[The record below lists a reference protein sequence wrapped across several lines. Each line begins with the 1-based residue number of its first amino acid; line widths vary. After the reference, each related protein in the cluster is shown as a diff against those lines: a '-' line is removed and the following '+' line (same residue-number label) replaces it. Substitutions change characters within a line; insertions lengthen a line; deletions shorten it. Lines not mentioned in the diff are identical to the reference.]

1 MRVCGLAVPF
11 LRRVTLSKN
20 SFVLPAAVVS
30 YIICALAAG
39 TPSNAAENV
48 TSVWEGVYT
57 KEQAAR
63 GKTRYFS
70 SCAVCHG
77 ALLQGDSDSPELAG
91 NSFMKRWGDQS
102 VGTLF
107 AFASSQMPV
116 GRPGS
121 LGVQGY
127 ADVIA
132 YILATNGFPEGQRE
146 LPPGGEVLDHIIIEG
161 KK

>member
-1 MRVCGLAVPF
+1 MPGVTVLRNLIARLVAVG
-11 LRRVTLSKN
+11 SC
-20 SFVLPAAVVS
+20 
-30 YIICALAAG
+30 IALMA
-39 TPSNAAENV
+39 TPGAPPYAAEGT
-48 TSVWEGVYT
+48 TSVWDGVYT

-63 GKTRYFS
+63 GKTRYFT

-91 NSFMKRWGDQS
+91 KSFMKRWGDQS
-102 VGTLF
+102 VATLF

-132 YILATNGFPEGQRE
+132 HILATNGFPEGQRE
-146 LPPGGEVLDHIIIEG
+146 LPGNEQALDHIIIEV

>member
-1 MRVCGLAVPF
+1 MCM
-11 LRRVTLSKN
+11 
-20 SFVLPAAVVS
+20 
-30 YIICALAAG
+30 LAAG
-39 TPSNAAENV
+39 ATPQAGENV

-102 VGTLF
+102 IGTLF
-107 AFASSQMPV
+107 AFAASQMPV

-132 YILATNGFPEGQRE
+132 HILAINGFPDGQRE
-146 LPPGGEVLDHIIIEG
+146 LPAGGQALDRIIIER

>member
-1 MRVCGLAVPF
+1 MSPMNSIAHLAAVAGCVAVALTPAVPAH
-11 LRRVTLSKN
+11 S
-20 SFVLPAAVVS
+20 
-30 YIICALAAG
+30 
-39 TPSNAAENV
+39 AE
-48 TSVWEGVYT
+48 TAISVWQGVYT

-63 GKTRYFS
+63 GKARYFS

-91 NSFMKRWGDQS
+91 TSFMKRWGDQS

-107 AFASSQMPV
+107 AFAMSQMPV

-121 LGVQGY
+121 LGAQGY

-132 YILATNGFPEGQRE
+132 HILATNGFPEGQRE
-146 LPPGGEVLDHIIIEG
+146 LTANGAVLENIIIE
-161 KK
+161 KKK

>member
-1 MRVCGLAVPF
+1 LLV
-11 LRRVTLSKN
+11 
-20 SFVLPAAVVS
+20 
-30 YIICALAAG
+30 AAG
-39 TPSNAAENV
+39 APRAAENV

-63 GKTRYFS
+63 GKTRYFT

-77 ALLQGDSDSPELAG
+77 PQLQGDSDSPELAG

-107 AFASSQMPV
+107 AFASTQMPV

-132 YILATNGFPEGQRE
+132 HILATNGFPDGQRE
-146 LPPGGEVLDHIIIEG
+146 LPASSQALDRIIIER

>member
-1 MRVCGLAVPF
+1 LEEQSGRPEEDLMSKTSFAVAGASC
-11 LRRVTLSKN
+11 L
-20 SFVLPAAVVS
+20 
-30 YIICALAAG
+30 ALALALG
-39 TPSNAAENV
+39 LVSEAAENA

-63 GKTRYFS
+63 GKTRYFAA
-70 SCAVCHG
+70 CAVCHG
-77 ALLQGDSDSPELAG
+77 PALQGDSDSPELAG
-91 NSFMKRWGDQS
+91 KSFMKRWGDQS

-132 YILATNGFPEGQRE
+132 HILATNGFPDGQRE
-146 LPPGGEVLDHIIIEG
+146 LPPNAQALERIIIEG

>member
-1 MRVCGLAVPF
+1 MRGS
-11 LRRVTLSKN
+11 TLLKN
-20 SFVLPAAVVS
+20 SIGRLVAVACCLV
-30 YIICALAAG
+30 C
-39 TPSNAAENV
+39 TPFPGAPLQAAEDAI
-48 TSVWEGVYT
+48 SVWEAVYT

-63 GKTRYFS
+63 GKARYFA

-77 ALLQGDSDSPELAG
+77 PQLQGDSDSPELAG
-91 NSFMKRWGDQS
+91 KSFMKRWGDQS

-127 ADVIA
+127 TDVIA
-132 YILATNGFPEGQRE
+132 HILATNGFPDGQRE
-146 LPPGGEVLDHIIIEG
+146 MPPNPQALERIIIEG

>member
-1 MRVCGLAVPF
+1 MRGVML
-11 LRRVTLSKN
+11 LNN
-20 SFVLPAAVVS
+20 SFARLVAVAGCLVCVL
-30 YIICALAAG
+30 ALG
-39 TPSNAAENV
+39 TPPHAAENV
-48 TSVWEGVYT
+48 ISVWEGVYT

-63 GKTRYFS
+63 GKARYFT

-91 NSFMKRWGDQS
+91 KSFMKRWGDQS
-102 VGTLF
+102 VATLF

-132 YILATNGFPEGQRE
+132 HILATNGFPDGQRE
-146 LPPGGEVLDHIIIEG
+146 LPANGQALEGIIIGG